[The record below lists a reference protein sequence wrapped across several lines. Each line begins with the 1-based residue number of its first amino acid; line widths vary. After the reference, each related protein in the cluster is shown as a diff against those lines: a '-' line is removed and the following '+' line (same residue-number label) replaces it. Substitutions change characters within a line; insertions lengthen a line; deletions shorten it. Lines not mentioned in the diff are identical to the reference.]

1 MRFLFFLFLATALAG
16 CTKASGPLKLY
27 LIGSTR
33 FTSGNRTVGPA
44 DTLATRLYI
53 DDTGARP
60 AGLTHLRI
68 TVDYSPRRAPFAYPS
83 PITGFV
89 FASVTPAT
97 EQLVYL
103 DSAFAASGP
112 SALPTELLFTNVY
125 GARTSTGTERW
136 TYEVTDQAS
145 NTVAR
150 TFVISQRRSD
160 STLVYNDYTLRLNT
174 PPAGP
179 GARRFIDLKSG
190 LALPTF
196 TVAQAP
202 ALQRLTDVILLAD
215 GSLASPDA
223 LAAPRLSEAVWPVAN
238 RVRTRF
244 VKTTLTATTFPN
256 VTDTLSIRQ
265 RFVAPGVGT
274 LPSPTVGDVYA
285 FRISASTAGS
295 FPTQYGLLYVVSTT
309 SGLQL
314 QIRTA
319 KKPLI

>member
-1 MRFLFFLFLATALAG
+1 MRFLLFLLLATALVG
-16 CTKASGPLKLY
+16 CTKTSGPLKLY
-27 LIGSTR
+27 FIGSTR
-33 FTSGNRTVGPA
+33 FTSGNRAAGPA

-68 TVDYSPRRAPFAYPS
+68 TVDYSPRRAPYAYPS
-83 PITGFV
+83 PITSFM

-97 EQLVYL
+97 EQIVYL
-103 DSAFAASGP
+103 DSAFATSST

-136 TYEVTDQAS
+136 TYQVTDQAS
-145 NTVAR
+145 NTVSR
-150 TFVISQRRSD
+150 TFIISQRRAD

-174 PPAGP
+174 PPIGP

-196 TVAQAP
+196 TVAKAP
-202 ALQRLTDVILLAD
+202 ELQRLTDVILLAD

-223 LAAPRLSEAVWPVAN
+223 LVAPRLNDATWPMAN

-244 VKTTLTATTFPN
+244 AKTTLTATTFLN

-265 RFVAPGVGT
+265 LFAAPGIST
-274 LPSPTVGDVYA
+274 LPGLTVGDVYA
-285 FRISASTAGS
+285 FRISASTS
-295 FPTQYGLLYVVSTT
+295 SPFPTQYGLLYVVSST
-309 SGLQL
+309 SGLQV
-314 QIRTA
+314 QIRTS
-319 KKPLI
+319 KKPL